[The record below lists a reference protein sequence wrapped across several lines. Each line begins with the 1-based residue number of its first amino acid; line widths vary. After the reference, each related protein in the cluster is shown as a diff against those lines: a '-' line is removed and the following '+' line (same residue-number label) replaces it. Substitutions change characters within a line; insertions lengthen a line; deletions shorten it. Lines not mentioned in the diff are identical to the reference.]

1 MGLEL
6 WVRMGWRGVRLQ
18 RELQSCVGVLL
29 LRPGRS
35 GCRVQGECGVP
46 LLGWVSLFLSNFQ
59 DLPSSLEGLGWVGGL
74 EPLCVFKG
82 HFGTLES
89 GAANPKRSDSS
100 KLRTSPLVQWLR
112 LHAPNAGGRGS
123 IPAGAQLASI
133 RQMSWQVSWGSAGEY
148 QADERAGVAWL
159 SWRVSGR

>member
-1 MGLEL
+1 MKDAPERSSWAEFPRILKREGKAGQRPGTVSCSAKGTGLRDIQGLVVHVGLEL
-6 WVRMGWRGVRLQ
+6 WVRVGWRGVRLQ
-18 RELQSCVGVLL
+18 RGLQSCVGVLL

-59 DLPSSLEGLGWVGGL
+59 DLPSSLEGLGWVGGP

-100 KLRTSPLVQWLR
+100 KLRTSLVVQWLR
-112 LHAPNAGGRGS
+112 H
-123 IPAGAQLASI
+123 
-133 RQMSWQVSWGSAGEY
+133 
-148 QADERAGVAWL
+148 
-159 SWRVSGR
+159 